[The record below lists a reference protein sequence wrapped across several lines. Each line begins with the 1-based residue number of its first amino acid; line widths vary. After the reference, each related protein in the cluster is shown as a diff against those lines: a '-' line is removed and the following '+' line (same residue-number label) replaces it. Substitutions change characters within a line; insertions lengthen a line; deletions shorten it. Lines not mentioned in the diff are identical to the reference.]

1 MNAQRKYI
9 RIGLSTDDEAALARA
24 KAMAET
30 QTGLAMSDSM
40 FALSLL
46 RQSIKPKAL
55 HDQLRDEAMIGHKL

>member
-9 RIGLSTDDEAALARA
+9 RIGLSADDEAALAGA
-24 KAMAET
+24 KARAEAA
-30 QTGLAMSDSM
+30 TGISMSDSM
-40 FALSLL
+40 FVLSLL